1 MDKFNNNITFF
12 LNEKN
17 NKTGDAN
24 DNDYSNYDEIQKMMD
39 DFIDISEPEIKQD
52 NQHLEQLFF
61 EDNIFNYT
69 NEELFY
75 EKEYTTKELLKICNY
90 YGIDKDVKMSKCK
103 KKDIISTIVY
113 FESLYENRCIVQ
125 KRNTMWKYINELLN
139 DPKMKKFI
147 IWN

>member
-17 NKTGDAN
+17 NKTGDVN

-39 DFIDISEPEIKQD
+39 DFIDLSEPEIEQD

-61 EDNIFNYT
+61 EDNNFKYT
-69 NEELFY
+69 DEELFY
-75 EKEYTTKELLKICNY
+75 EKEYTTKDLLKICNY

-125 KRNTMWKYINELLN
+125 KRNTMWKYMNELLN